1 MENKPFHIQDPQQ
14 LAQDYGGNKQ
24 KLAQAAQM
32 GIVDPTAAVLAG
44 MFIDRMRSAATL
56 EQAPQQTV
64 AQQVLAPTP
73 QAPPAGGLGATPPAA
88 GMAPPMGAAPQM
100 SAPAPTPDMSMPA
113 PEMPPQGAVPGM
125 AEGGLT
131 TLPVPDGMFDEPSN
145 GGYSGDFAGG
155 GLVAFAGAGE
165 VEDPEVSSPLI
176 DELKLPTF
184 DEYVSRAQERMAP
197 MGGPMLEKYRQS
209 LAGGEEKTKARK
221 KEDLWQT
228 LAEIGFGTAAGTS
241 GNALQNIAQGFAG
254 AMPNMGERL
263 KERRAAEAEALKG
276 GAQLEM
282 SESEYKNK
290 ALEIGSKLQENEQR
304 LANESLDRKSRE
316 NIEAQNRAL
325 QLKLKQMDVGATL
338 QAARISASRGDT
350 KPLDDFHML
359 YATKLQSLR
368 AINNAL
374 PVSGPQGGRRLRE
387 DAIQLQAADYA
398 ARMLHN
404 QGGASIAPNVQN
416 REPNPPPGASVIN

>member
-44 MFIDRMRSAATL
+44 MFIDRMRSAAQA

-64 AQQVLAPTP
+64 AQQVLAPPP

-100 SAPAPTPDMSMPA
+100 SAPAPEMAMAA
-113 PEMPPQGAVPGM
+113 PEMPQGAVQGM

-155 GLVAFAGAGE
+155 GLVAFARAGE
-165 VEDPEVSSPLI
+165 VEDPEVVVGSPLI
-176 DELKLPTF
+176 DELKLPSF
-184 DEYVSRAQERMAP
+184 DEYVTRAQGRMAP

-209 LAGGEEKTKARK
+209 LAGSEEKTKARK

-263 KERRAAEAEALKG
+263 KDRRAAEAEALKG

-304 LANESLDRKSRE
+304 LANEAMDRKSRE
-316 NIEAQNRAL
+316 NIEAQNRTL
-325 QLKLKQMDVGATL
+325 QLKLKQMEIGATL
-338 QAARISASRGDT
+338 KAARIAASRGDA

-359 YATKLQSLR
+359 YATKLQNLR
-368 AINNAL
+368 AINDAL

-387 DAIQLQAADYA
+387 DVLQLQAADYA
-398 ARMLHN
+398 ASMLHN
-404 QGGASIAPNVQN
+404 QGGASIAPNVHS
-416 REPNPPPGASVIN
+416 REPDPPSGALPIN